1 MDEVCCTVRFHH
13 LATDAMSRSTFATV
27 GHSRRN
33 PENTTLRPM
42 VRPSLERLDP
52 LVELTGQEYADLSK
66 DWYPVLHSTGSSAM

>member
-1 MDEVCCTVRFHH
+1 
-13 LATDAMSRSTFATV
+13 
-27 GHSRRN
+27 
-33 PENTTLRPM
+33 M